1 MAVLIVEDNVV
12 NQKVL
17 ARVLEL
23 NGWSDIRVHGTA
35 ENAAVELGTTPFDL
49 ILVDWMLPGLS
60 GVELVRRIRQSRLN
74 AQAPVLIVTAHNQ
87 KEHVLEAVRAGV
99 DDFVVKPFRADVLLE
114 KIRRIQE
121 AKASRGAVQA

>member
-1 MAVLIVEDNVV
+1 MAVLIVEDNIV

-23 NGWSDIRVHGTA
+23 NGWSDIRVHDTA
-35 ENAAVELGTTPFDL
+35 EKAVVELGTMPFDL

-60 GVELVRRIRQSRLN
+60 GIELVRRIRRSQLN

-87 KEHVLEAVRAGV
+87 KEHVIEAVRAGV

-114 KIRRIQE
+114 KIRRVRE
-121 AKASRGAVQA
+121 VKASGATLQA